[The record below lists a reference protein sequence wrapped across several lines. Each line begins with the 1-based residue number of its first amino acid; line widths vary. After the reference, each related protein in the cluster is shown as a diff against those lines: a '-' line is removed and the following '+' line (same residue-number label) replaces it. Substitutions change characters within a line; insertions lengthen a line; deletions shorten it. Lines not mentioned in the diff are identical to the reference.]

1 MSGVLGQ
8 QLGRKNSRTGV
19 CVSSVKYSTSSFFVV
34 RHVKYVYDCEK
45 PSFASRCITRGRVNA
60 SERKIVFG
68 CSRRISAISHSQNAN
83 GFVWGLSTRNI
94 STPSRAQN
102 ATTSC
107 SACHSARQSDVSKSI
122 G

>member
-8 QLGRKNSRTGV
+8 QFGRKYSRESS
-19 CVSSVKYSTSSFFVV
+19 CVSWVKYSVSSCLET

-45 PSFASRCITRGRVNA
+45 PSLARRCMTDGRVNA
-60 SERKIVFG
+60 SERKIARG
-68 CSRRISAISHSQNAN
+68 YSRRISAISHSQNAK
-83 GFVWGLSTRNI
+83 GLVCGLSTRKI

-107 SACHSARQSDVSKSI
+107 IACHSARQSRESKSM

>member
-8 QLGRKNSRTGV
+8 QLGRKYSRDSS
-19 CVSSVKYSTSSFFVV
+19 CDSSVKYSVSSALVT

-45 PSFASRCITRGRVNA
+45 PSFARRCITRGRVNA
-60 SERKIVFG
+60 SDRKIVFG
-68 CSRRISAISHSQNAN
+68 CSWRIPARSHSQNAN
-83 GFVWGLSTRNI
+83 GLVCGLSTRKI
-94 STPSRAQN
+94 STPSRAQK

-107 SACHSARQSDVSKSI
+107 IACHSARQSRESKSM